1 MIRLARTRRSAMLLV
16 VALACVLPLGSA
28 QAAPGTENVA
38 TAITEQDESRV
49 FDFAWDV
56 SRQRGDGVVDHVNAA
71 TARARCIRCGATAIA
86 FQIVLVSGSPT
97 TVTPRN
103 TAEAINL
110 ECTECTVVAEARQFV
125 RVVPAPVRFTGAGR
139 AVLADVRQQL
149 GALEA
154 ANLPVDEL
162 HQAVETQEARVL
174 GVLQSELVLK
184 SAPATEADLLEG
196 RLRQA
201 ADLG

>member
-1 MIRLARTRRSAMLLV
+1 MIPLACRSAMLLV
-16 VALACVLPLGSA
+16 VVLACVLPLGSA

-38 TAITEQDESRV
+38 TAIAEQDESRV

-86 FQIVLVSGSPT
+86 FQIVLVSGSPA
-97 TVTPRN
+97 TVVPRN

-110 ECTECTVVAEARQFV
+110 ECTECITVAEARQFV

-139 AVLADVRQQL
+139 AILADVRDQL
-149 GALEA
+149 RSLEA
-154 ANLPVDEL
+154 QNLGIDAL

-174 GVLQSELVLK
+174 EVLRSELVLK
-184 SAPATEADLLEG
+184 SAPATEADVLEG

>member
-1 MIRLARTRRSAMLLV
+1 MTRRARRSAILV
-16 VALACVLPLGSA
+16 AAVLACVLPLGSA

-56 SRQRGDGVVDHVNAA
+56 SMQRGDGVVDHVNAA

-86 FQIVLVSGSPT
+86 FQIVLVSGSPA
-97 TVTPRN
+97 TVVPRN

-110 ECTECTVVAEARQFV
+110 ECTECVTVAEARQFV

-139 AVLADVRQQL
+139 AILAEVREQL
-149 GALEA
+149 RALEA
-154 ANLPVDEL
+154 QNLGIDQL

-174 GVLQSELVLK
+174 EVLRSELVLK
-184 SAPATEADLLEG
+184 SALNAEADVLDG

>member
-1 MIRLARTRRSAMLLV
+1 MIPLACRSAMLLFV
-16 VALACVLPLGSA
+16 VLACVLPLGSA

-38 TAITEQDESRV
+38 TAIAEQDESRV

-86 FQIVLVSGSPT
+86 FQIVLVSGSPA
-97 TVTPRN
+97 TVVPRN

-110 ECTECTVVAEARQFV
+110 ECTECITVAEARQFV

-139 AVLADVRQQL
+139 AILADVRDQL
-149 GALEA
+149 RSLEA
-154 ANLPVDEL
+154 QNLGIDAL

-174 GVLQSELVLK
+174 EVLRSELVLK
-184 SAPATEADLLEG
+184 SAPATEADVLEG

>member
-1 MIRLARTRRSAMLLV
+1 MICLARRTAILLV
-16 VALACVLPLGSA
+16 VLLACVLPLGSA
-28 QAAPGTENVA
+28 QATPGTENIA

-110 ECTECTVVAEARQFV
+110 ECTECVTVAEARQFV
-125 RVVPAPVRFTGAGR
+125 RVVPVPVRFTGAGR
-139 AVLADVRQQL
+139 AVLADVRSQL
-149 GALEA
+149 SALEA
-154 ANLPVDEL
+154 QNLSVDQL

-174 GVLQSELVLK
+174 EVLRNELVLK
-184 SAPATEADLLEG
+184 SAPDTEADMLEG

>member
-1 MIRLARTRRSAMLLV
+1 MTTRARRSAILV
-16 VALACVLPLGSA
+16 AAVLACVLPLGSA

-56 SRQRGDGVVDHVNAA
+56 SMQRGDGVVDHVNAA

-86 FQIVLVSGSPT
+86 FQIVLVSGSPA
-97 TVTPRN
+97 TVMPRN

-110 ECTECTVVAEARQFV
+110 ECTQCVTVAEARQFV

-139 AVLADVRQQL
+139 ATLADVREQL
-149 GALEA
+149 RALEA
-154 ANLPVDEL
+154 QNLGIDQL

-174 GVLQSELVLK
+174 EVLRSELVLK
-184 SAPATEADLLEG
+184 SALNAEADVLEG

>member
-1 MIRLARTRRSAMLLV
+1 MTGLARRSALLV
-16 VALACVLPLGSA
+16 AAVLACSLPFGSA

-38 TAITEQDESRV
+38 TAITEQDETQV

-97 TVTPRN
+97 TVMPRN

-110 ECTECTVVAEARQFV
+110 ECTQCVTVAEARQFV
-125 RVVPAPVRFTGAGR
+125 RVLPAPVRFTGAGR
-139 AVLADVRQQL
+139 AVLADVREQL
-149 GALEA
+149 RALEA
-154 ANLPVDEL
+154 RDLGIDQL
-162 HQAVETQEARVL
+162 HQAVETEEARVL
-174 GVLQSELVLK
+174 EVLRNELVLK
-184 SAPATEADLLEG
+184 SAPDTEADLLDG

>member
-1 MIRLARTRRSAMLLV
+1 MTGLARRSALLV
-16 VALACVLPLGSA
+16 AAVLACSLPFGSA

-38 TAITEQDESRV
+38 TAITEQDETQV

-56 SRQRGDGVVDHVNAA
+56 SRQRGDGVVDHLNAA

-97 TVTPRN
+97 TVMPRN

-110 ECTECTVVAEARQFV
+110 ECTECVTVAEARQFV
-125 RVVPAPVRFTGAGR
+125 RVLPAPVRFTGAGR
-139 AVLADVRQQL
+139 AILADVREQLRAL
-149 GALEA
+149 GARDLGI
-154 ANLPVDEL
+154 DQL
-162 HQAVETQEARVL
+162 HQAVETEEARVL
-174 GVLQSELVLK
+174 EVLRNELVLK
-184 SAPATEADLLEG
+184 SAPDTEADLLDD

>member
-1 MIRLARTRRSAMLLV
+1 MTRLARRSALLV
-16 VALACVLPLGSA
+16 ATVLACSLPFGSA

-38 TAITEQDESRV
+38 TAITERDESQV

-56 SRQRGDGVVDHVNAA
+56 SRQRGDGVVDHLNAA

-139 AVLADVRQQL
+139 AVLADVRGQL
-149 GALEA
+149 QGLEA
-154 ANLPVDEL
+154 ANLRVDEL

-184 SAPATEADLLEG
+184 SAPATEADVLEG